1 MRRSIVITAAVGLT
15 MALAA
20 CGGGTGSGEEETTA
34 GAEETTEDG
43 GSAGTLTIWADEFRA
58 AALTDIVAQF
68 EEDKGV
74 TVEIVEKNFDDIKD
88 EFIAQAPTGEG
99 PDIIVGAHDWS
110 GELVTNGLVSPVELG
125 DAAADFSEVAVNAF
139 TYEGSVYGVPYG
151 IENIALVRNNALA
164 SDTPATFDEL
174 IAQGQATGAEYPVL
188 IQMGEEGDA
197 FHMYPLQTS
206 FGAPV
211 FATDDTGSYIPE
223 LALGGDAGTAFAD
236 YLASIGQ
243 AGSGVLDTAITADIA
258 REAFANGES
267 PYILTGPWNIAPFT
281 EAGIDVTVLPIP
293 SAGGEPAA
301 PFVGV
306 QGFYVNS
313 YSENAILANEFL
325 INYAATEDVQV
336 AMYETG
342 GRIPALTSAAEA
354 VSDDPIAAGFVAA
367 GEIGV
372 PMPSLP
378 QMNSVWAFWGVTEAN
393 LVSGVATDPAAAWA
407 TMVDNIQ
414 GAIDAA

>member
-20 CGGGTGSGEEETTA
+20 CGGGSGSGDEETT
-34 GAEETTEDG
+34 GAEETTEAG
-43 GSAGTLTIWADEFRA
+43 ESAGTLTIWADEFRA

-74 TVEIVEKNFDDIKD
+74 TVEIVEKNFDDIRP
-88 EFIAQAPTGEG
+88 EFITQAPTGEG
-99 PDIIVGAHDWS
+99 PDIIVGAHDWA
-110 GELVTNGLVSPVELG
+110 GELVTDGLVSPVELG
-125 DAAADFSEVAVNAF
+125 DVAADFAEVAVSAF

-151 IENIALVRNNALA
+151 IENVALVRNNALA

-174 IAQGQATGAEYPVL
+174 IAQGEATGAEYPVL

-211 FATDDTGSYIPE
+211 FATDESGSYIPE
-223 LALGGDAGTAFAD
+223 LALGGAEGTAFAE

-243 AGSGVLDTAITADIA
+243 AGSGVLDTAITGDIA

-267 PYILTGPWNIAPFT
+267 PYIITGPWNIAPFT
-281 EAGIDVTVLPIP
+281 DAGVDLTVLPIP
-293 SAGGEPAA
+293 SAGGQPAA

-306 QGFYVNS
+306 QGFYVS
-313 YSENAILANEFL
+313 AHSENGILANEFL
-325 INYAATEDVQV
+325 VNYAATEDVQV

-342 GRIPALTSAAEA
+342 GRIPALTAAAEA
-354 VSDDPIAAGFVAA
+354 VGDDPVAAGFTAA

-393 LVSGVATDPAAAWA
+393 LVSGVATDPAADWA
-407 TMVDNIQ
+407 TMVENIQ

>member
-20 CGGGTGSGEEETTA
+20 CGGGTGSGEDETTA

-174 IAQGQATGAEYPVL
+174 IAQGEASGAEYPVL

-281 EAGIDVTVLPIP
+281 DAGIDVTVLPIP

-342 GRIPALTSAAEA
+342 GRIPALTAAAEA

-407 TMVDNIQ
+407 TMVENIQ